1 MAEDKERESD
11 RDSQHTIVTTDGGR
25 RGSGAIIVLAVLV
38 VILLAVLFFGGIF
51 DRDDRSDLNIDVNA
65 PPDINLTVPESQ
77 PLPPP
82 VILPPETQTPPPD
95 VNVNVALPPPAED
108 NLSDVEDVTTNGA

>member
-1 MAEDKERESD
+1 MADDNQRDADREK
-11 RDSQHTIVTTDGGR
+11 RTVIVTTDGER
-25 RGSGAIIVLAVLV
+25 RGSGVIILLVALV

-51 DRDDRSDLNIDVNA
+51 DRDDESDLNIDLNA
-65 PPDINLTVPESQ
+65 PPDINLTLPETQ

-82 VILPPETQTPPPD
+82 VIIPPDTQAPPPD

-108 NLSDVEDVTTNGA
+108 NLSDVEGVTTNSG